1 MNVFTFT
8 GNLGRDAEVRHT
20 QSGTTVCSFS
30 VAVKSGYGDRE
41 KTSWIRCNLWGKRAE
56 SGLPQYLTK
65 GQQVAVSGELTVSEY
80 EAQDGTKRTNVEVR
94 VNDVSLIG
102 GSGAPAAQP
111 PQNQSHQGDSD
122 PYGGFY
128 GDNEAF

>member
-8 GNLGRDAEVRHT
+8 GNLGHDAEVRHT
-20 QSGTTVCSFS
+20 PSGVTVCSFS

-56 SGLPQYLTK
+56 GRLPQCLTK

-94 VNDVSLIG
+94 VNDLSLIG
-102 GSGAPAAQP
+102 VRSGAPATQQP
-111 PQNQSHQGDSD
+111 QSQQGDSD

-128 GDNEAF
+128 EDDVPF